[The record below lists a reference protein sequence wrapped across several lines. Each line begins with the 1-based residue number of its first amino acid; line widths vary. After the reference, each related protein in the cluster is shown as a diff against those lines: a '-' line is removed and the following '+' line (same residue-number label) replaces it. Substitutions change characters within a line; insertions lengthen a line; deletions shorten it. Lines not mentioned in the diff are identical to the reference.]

1 MQHEILTNTFK
12 IKRKE
17 AREKFA
23 KEIIEMYK

>member
-17 AREKFA
+17 ARDKFA
-23 KEIIEMYK
+23 KVI